1 MDASAMLA
9 KAGSNLRA
17 RLYWWWHAWRLR
29 NATMVES
36 AGAASVFTSFAAI
49 EGRGLADVLCE
60 LMAALSGSAPGL
72 VAVSAD
78 DARRRLQSELGTGAC
93 AVVLGGDGQAAGGY
107 AWARVD
113 SGPAALASLRH
124 LPALAAVAERDW
136 GAAAVAVGTQ
146 PTLVLHDI
154 GLDARY
160 RYGFSPLK
168 QLLKPLFEYGD
179 TRAARRAL
187 WWAPRSSPLF
197 GLSLACG
204 ARAIGGDDGI
214 AFFVH
219 RDPAAVARILGVLSA
234 GEISSRLARIGP
246 PRSARPR
253 IDALPLH
260 VAARLAAD
268 RGARAAGSR
277 PVTEPVPGTFAEY
290 SAAIVKSDYPGI
302 PVQAAAN
309 DAGSARVVALAGAA
323 RSPSSR
329 RR

>member
-1 MDASAMLA
+1 MLA
-9 KAGSNLRA
+9 NAGSNLRT
-17 RLYWWWHAWRLR
+17 RLYWFWQAWRLR

-49 EGRGLADVLCE
+49 ERRGLADALGE
-60 LMAALSGSAPGL
+60 LIAALSGSTPGL
-72 VAVSAD
+72 VAVTAD
-78 DARRRLQSELGTGAC
+78 EARRRLEAALGSGAC

-113 SGPAALASLRH
+113 DGEAALAALRR

-136 GAAAVAVGTQ
+136 AAAAAAVGTQ
-146 PTLVLHDI
+146 RTLVLHDI

-179 TRAARRAL
+179 THAVRRAL

-197 GLSLACG
+197 GLSLAFG
-204 ARAIGGDDGI
+204 ARAVGGDDGI

-246 PRSARPR
+246 PRSIRPR

-268 RGARAAGSR
+268 RGARVVGSKPAA
-277 PVTEPVPGTFAEY
+277 EPLPGTFAEY
-290 SAAIVKSDYPGI
+290 SAAIAKSDYPGI
-302 PVQAAAN
+302 PARTAAN
-309 DAGSARVVALAGAA
+309 DAGEAGVVVLTGSAGPPL
-323 RSPSSR
+323 PR